1 MELDHVIV
9 FVAGPE
15 AVASLFP
22 GFVLDRGMRHT
33 GQGTRNRR
41 VLFSRNYIEILWID
55 DADQERRSGLGFARR
70 CEPDAPCP
78 FGVVFR
84 GTVGAPDRERYV
96 SYQVPAGGPAL
107 LLLEA
112 ALHDPSRPFVAVR
125 EESGA
130 PRDLEIPQHPS
141 GAVAIRRALLR
152 SPTVPDLGAATP
164 GDIRFEPG
172 PARLVLEWD
181 GPVTDTC
188 RSTVVDGRSGAGRT
202 SA

>member
-1 MELDHVIV
+1 MSY
-9 FVAGPE
+9 F
-15 AVASLFP
+15 AVALARAAE
-22 GFVLDRGMRHT
+22 GWTGEEIDLDEVEDLEGLTELLRDLT
-33 GQGTRNRR
+33 G
-41 VLFSRNYIEILWID
+41 
-55 DADQERRSGLGFARR
+55 DAA
-70 CEPDAPCP
+70 
-78 FGVVFR
+78 
-84 GTVGAPDRERYV
+84 
-96 SYQVPAGGPAL
+96 GPAL

-130 PRDLEIPQHPS
+130 PRALEIPQHPS
-141 GAVAIRRALLR
+141 GAVTIRRARLR